1 MGCAGCVLGD
11 YYTNTCYCA
20 LDYSN
25 NLWWLRLL
33 ALFGDLWTV
42 LVLAMLIHG
51 PLVLATSPSYNDE
64 VSVFYTFLALPILLC

>member
-1 MGCAGCVLGD
+1 MGFTGDILDD
-11 YYTNTCYCA
+11 YYIRTRYYA
-20 LDYSN
+20 LGYSN
-25 NLWWLRLL
+25 NLWWLGLL

-64 VSVFYTFLALPILLC
+64 VSVFYTSLALPTLPC